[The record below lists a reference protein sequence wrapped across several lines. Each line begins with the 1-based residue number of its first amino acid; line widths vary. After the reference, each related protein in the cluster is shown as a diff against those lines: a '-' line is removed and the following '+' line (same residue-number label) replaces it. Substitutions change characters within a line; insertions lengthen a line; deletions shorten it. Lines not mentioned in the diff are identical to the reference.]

1 MFILNFRAMT
11 RNLFLVRHA
20 QPHHDQLYKSD
31 KERELKPE
39 GILEASQLG
48 KYLLESNYNI
58 DLIIA
63 SDSVRTTATASLI
76 ARTINYPVDQI
87 MWSEKIYSGSLGDLL
102 EVINRIPDGVQH
114 LLLVGHNPT
123 ISELNS
129 YLTGL
134 QHANMSTCELNL
146 IRTVKPWRELAESC
160 GQGVLNYQPF
170 R

>member
-1 MFILNFRAMT
+1 MT

-20 QPHHDQLYKSD
+20 QPHHDQLYNSD

-48 KYLLESNYNI
+48 KYLLESKYNI

-63 SDSVRTTATASLI
+63 SDSVRTTATATLI
-76 ARTINYPVDQI
+76 ARTINYPSDQI
-87 MWSEKIYSGSLGDLL
+87 MWSEKIYSGSLNDLL
-102 EVINRIPDGVQH
+102 EVINRIPDTVQH

-123 ISELNS
+123 ISELHN

-134 QHANMSTCELNL
+134 EHANMSTCELNL
-146 IRTVKPWRELAESC
+146 IGIEIPWQELTGNC
-160 GQGVLNYQPF
+160 GQRIINYQPF